1 MMTTVIHGGFFMHSF
16 LKNSS
21 FIGNQWVQGNSN
33 DILQV
38 KNKYNQSLLAE
49 ISYLNSDQ
57 LDSAFDI
64 AQVAFEQM
72 KNWDAGKRSEL
83 LEKLQIALVEQEDS
97 FAQLISAEAGKPI
110 EYARSEVKRCISTLS
125 LCAEEAKRINGE
137 VVQMDFGIGAGKNAF
152 TQRFPIGIVG
162 CISPFNFPLNLALH
176 KIGPALA
183 VGNSIV
189 LKPSP
194 YTPLST
200 LAFAALVQKVGYPA
214 GALNVVICENDVAS
228 NILSEDRVKLFSFTG
243 SPQVGWELKNKAAKK
258 KVILELGGNAAVIVD
273 HSADIDFACEQIVP
287 GAFLYSGQVCISTQ
301 RVYVDSGVY
310 DEFLEKLLSGTEEV
324 QSGNPANK
332 EVINGPLIDEV
343 HLDRIHGWVQEA
355 VAQGARVLTGGH
367 ILDEEHNIYAPTIL
381 TDTSP
386 DMKVVSEEIFG
397 PVLIVE
403 RTDYFDDAVELVND
417 SKFGLQAGIF
427 TNQITQMKYAFSKL
441 EVGAL
446 LINNIPG
453 FRIDNM
459 PYGGVKDSGLG
470 REGVKYTIEEMTEPR
485 LMIF

>member
-1 MMTTVIHGGFFMHSF
+1 MTTVIYGGFFMHSF
-16 LKNSS
+16 LKNTS

-38 KNKYNQSLLAE
+38 KNKYNHSLLAE
-49 ISYLNSDQ
+49 ISYLNADQ

-64 AQVAFEQM
+64 SQVAYEQM

-83 LEKLQIALVEQEDS
+83 LEKLQVALIGQKES

-110 EYARSEVKRCISTLS
+110 EYANAEIERCITTLQMS
-125 LCAEEAKRINGE
+125 AEEARRISGE
-137 VVQMDFGIGAGKNAF
+137 VVPMDFGIGVGKNAF
-152 TQRFPIGIVG
+152 TQRFPVGIIG

-183 VGNSIV
+183 LGNSVI

-194 YTPLST
+194 YTPLT
-200 LAFAALVQKVGYPA
+200 ALAFAALVQKVGYPA
-214 GALNVVICENDVAS
+214 GAINVVICENDVAEK
-228 NILSEDRVKLFSFTG
+228 ILTEDRVKVFSFTG
-243 SPQVGWELKNKAAKK
+243 SPQVGWELKNKAKKK

-273 HSADIDFACEQIVP
+273 HSADLELACEKVVP
-287 GAFLYSGQVCISTQ
+287 GAFLYSGQICISTQ

-310 DEFLEKLLSGTEEV
+310 DEFIERLLERTEEV
-324 QSGNPANK
+324 ESGNPANK
-332 EVINGPLIDEV
+332 KVINGPIIDEV
-343 HLDRIHGWVQEA
+343 HINRIHEWVQEA
-355 VAQGARVLTGGH
+355 VAGGARVLTGGH

-381 TDTSP
+381 TDTTP

-417 SKFGLQAGIF
+417 SKFGLQAGLF
-427 TNQITQMKYAFSKL
+427 TNQISQMKYAFSKL

-470 REGVKYTIEEMTEPR
+470 REGIKYTIEEMSEPK